1 MLSFQRVGNSAYRDV
16 PGVYSH
22 IMDPNERRRM
32 ALAEI
37 DKAPF
42 GWYHARLIVVTGV
55 GFFTDAY
62 SLFAIQLTTAMMG
75 IVFWQESN
83 GGVIPHNSDTA
94 IKVATS
100 AGAVIGQVVFGYLA
114 DLLGRKKMY
123 GIELMMII
131 SATLAQALC
140 SPSKAVSFLGVLI
153 FWRVAMGIGIGG
165 DYPLSAVIT
174 AEFASTRWRGAIVA
188 AVFAMQGLGQFA
200 AAVMALVVTAAH
212 RKSLEPVASVGECKG
227 DCLKAVDTMWRI
239 IIGFGGIPGWFAL
252 YYRLTIPETPR
263 YTFDVLYDIEKG
275 AADARRYRSG
285 QRGEGFADRL
295 KQARARQDM
304 MKYRTPRPT
313 VIEAIRYFSNWT
325 NFMRLVGTAGSW
337 FFLDV
342 AFYGIN
348 LNSSSVLSAIGFDQT
363 GNIYQM
369 LRNAAVGQ
377 LVLICA
383 GSIPGYWFTVATVDW
398 LGRRVIQIAGFL
410 ILTVLFAVI
419 GFHFEN
425 LTQGSLFALY
435 VLAQFFFNWGPNA
448 TTFIS
453 PGEVFPTRVRSTA
466 HGLSAGAGKV
476 GAILAQVVFAPMV
489 KRGATPTN
497 SSPWLRGVMQIF
509 ALFMFCGMLTSFLVP
524 ETKRRTLED
533 IAGERGD
540 SAVYELQF
548 VSQFFSPAA
557 GREGKKRLS
566 GNWTWRGLAN
576 KYFNLV

>member
-1 MLSFQRVGNSAYRDV
+1 MLSFHRVGNSAYRDV

-62 SLFAIQLTTAMMG
+62 SLFAINLTTTMLG
-75 IVFWQESN
+75 IVFWQKSH
-83 GGVIPHNSDTA
+83 GGTIPHNSDTA
-94 IKVATS
+94 IKVASS

-140 SPSKAVSFLGVLI
+140 SPSKAISFVGVLI

-188 AVFAMQGLGQFA
+188 AVFAMQGIGQFA
-200 AAVMALVVTAAH
+200 AAVMALVVTVAY
-212 RKSLEPVASVGECKG
+212 KKTLEPVQAVGECHEE
-227 DCLKAVDTMWRI
+227 CIKAVDTMWRI
-239 IIGFGGIPGWFAL
+239 IIGFGGVPGWFAL

-263 YTFDVLYDIEKG
+263 YTFDVLYDIEK
-275 AADARRYRSG
+275 AAVDTRRYRSG
-285 QRGEGFADRL
+285 KKGEGYTDRL
-295 KQARARQDM
+295 RQARARQDM

-313 VIEAIRYFSNWT
+313 VGEVVRYFSNWT
-325 NFMRLVGTAGSW
+325 TFMRLVGTAGSW

-342 AFYGIN
+342 AFYGLN
-348 LNSSSVLSAIGFDQT
+348 LNSSSVLSVIGFT
-363 GNIYQM
+363 STENIYQQ

-383 GSIPGYWFTVATVDW
+383 GSIPGYWFTVATIDW
-398 LGRRVIQIAGFL
+398 LGRRIIQIAGFL
-410 ILTVLFAVI
+410 ILTILFAVI
-419 GFHFEN
+419 GFHFED
-425 LTQGSLFALY
+425 LTKGSLLALY

-453 PGEVFPTRVRSTA
+453 PGEVFPTRIRCTA
-466 HGLSAGAGKV
+466 HGISAAFGKI
-476 GAILAQVVFAPMV
+476 GAIIAQVGFAPMV
-489 KRGATPTN
+489 NKGATKNDP
-497 SSPWLRGVMQIF
+497 SPWLHGVMQIF

-524 ETKRRTLED
+524 ETKRRTLEE
-533 IAGERGD
+533 IAGERSD
-540 SAVYELQF
+540 STVYELQF

-557 GREGKKRLS
+557 SREGKKRLS
-566 GNWTWRGLAN
+566 GNWTLRGLAN
-576 KYFNLV
+576 KYLNLD

>member
-1 MLSFQRVGNSAYRDV
+1 ML
-16 PGVYSH
+16 
-22 IMDPNERRRM
+22 
-32 ALAEI
+32 
-37 DKAPF
+37 
-42 GWYHARLIVVTGV
+42 
-55 GFFTDAY
+55 
-62 SLFAIQLTTAMMG
+62 G

-83 GGVIPHNSDTA
+83 GGVIPHSSDTA

-123 GIELMMII
+123 GIELIMII

-140 SPSKAVSFLGVLI
+140 SPSKAVSFVGVFI
-153 FWRVAMGIGIGG
+153 FWRVATGIGIGG

-174 AEFASTRWRGAIVA
+174 AEFASTRWRGAIIA
-188 AVFAMQGLGQFA
+188 AVFAMQGMGQFA
-200 AAVMALVVTAAH
+200 AAVIALVVTAAH
-212 RKSLEPVASVGECKG
+212 RQSLEPVASVGECSG
-227 DCLKAVDTMWRI
+227 DCLKAVDTMWRV

-275 AADARRYRSG
+275 TADTRRYRSG
-285 QRGEGFADRL
+285 QKGEGFADRL

-304 MKYRTPRPT
+304 MKYRTPRPS
-313 VIEAIRYFSNWT
+313 VMEALRYFSNWT

-342 AFYGIN
+342 AFYGLN
-348 LNSSSVLSAIGFDQT
+348 LNSSSVLSAIGYDET

-419 GFHFEN
+419 GFHFQE
-425 LTQGSLFALY
+425 LTQGSLLALY
-435 VLAQFFFNWGPNA
+435 ILAQFFFNWGRHPVHN
-448 TTFIS
+448 
-453 PGEVFPTRVRSTA
+453 PQNRRQER
-466 HGLSAGAGKV
+466 
-476 GAILAQVVFAPMV
+476 
-489 KRGATPTN
+489 
-497 SSPWLRGVMQIF
+497 
-509 ALFMFCGMLTSFLVP
+509 LTS
-524 ETKRRTLED
+524 TRSKRHH
-533 IAGERGD
+533 IH
-540 SAVYELQF
+540 F
-548 VSQFFSPAA
+548 P
-557 GREGKKRLS
+557 
-566 GNWTWRGLAN
+566 
-576 KYFNLV
+576 